1 MKIGVL
7 IDDATPFDRLVDQV
21 AALHSAGI
29 ESAWMSQIFGLD
41 ALTALAAISREVGD
55 IRLGTAVVP
64 VFPRHPVMLAAQA
77 LSVQAVSGGRL
88 TLGIGLSHQVV
99 VENVFGVPFDR
110 PGRYM
115 HEYLSILL
123 PLLDGEPANFT
134 GEALK
139 ASTFGPLRVTA
150 PAPPV
155 LIAALGPAMLGLAG
169 RMAAGTVT
177 WMTGPTTIASH
188 VVPTIRAAA
197 TEAGRPEPRVVVGLP
212 VCVTDDP
219 AEARNKAAEMF
230 AIYGD
235 LPSYRAMLDREGAQG
250 PADVGLIGSEA
261 EVKAQIGQL
270 AEVGATEFCGAPFG
284 TPEEVKTSIEVLAS
298 LVSPSS

>member
-7 IDDATPFDRLVDQV
+7 INDATPFDRLVDQV
-21 AALHSAGI
+21 GALHDAGI
-29 ESAWMSQIFGLD
+29 ESAWMSQIFGHD

-77 LSVQAVSGGRL
+77 LSVQAASGGRL

-99 VENVFGVPFDR
+99 VENVFGASFDR

-115 HEYLSILL
+115 REYLSILL

-139 ASTFGPLRVTA
+139 SSTFGPLQVTA

-219 AEARNKAAEMF
+219 GEARNKAAETF

-235 LPSYRAMLDREGAQG
+235 LPSYRAMLDREGAGG
-250 PADVGLIGSEA
+250 PADVGLIGTEA
-261 EVKAQIGQL
+261 EVRAQIGQL

-284 TPEEVKTSIEVLAS
+284 TAEEVKTSIDVLSS
-298 LVSPSS
+298 LVSTSS